1 MAHPKKCHGKL
12 QSYRRKAAPYA
23 LGVHRTVPM
32 IGPRRLAPAFTAA
45 LALLVVVADGKQ
57 KRVVV
62 GVEEVEIPTGHIA
75 VNVVL

>member
-1 MAHPKKCHGKL
+1 MARPKKCHGKL

-32 IGPRRLAPAFTAA
+32 IGLRRLAS
-45 LALLVVVADGKQ
+45 LHGGLSALLVVVADGKQ

-62 GVEEVEIPTGHIA
+62 GVEEVEKPTGHIA